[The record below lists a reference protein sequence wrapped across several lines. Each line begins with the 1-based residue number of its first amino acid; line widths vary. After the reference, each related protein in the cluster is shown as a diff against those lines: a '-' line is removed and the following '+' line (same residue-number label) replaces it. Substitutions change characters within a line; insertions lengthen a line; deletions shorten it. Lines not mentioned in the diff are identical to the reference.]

1 MKIFLLEDTETDPRY
16 CFVDPTLPCGADI
29 SEGFPAAP
37 ELERLGLDV
46 LDLPMDEDEGGLE
59 PADYVSNTDNMLILR
74 RACADAIVAGS
85 RVGEHEI
92 LPARLI
98 NAKQRVHADD
108 YVILNPLGKFECVDR
123 ERSDMDQ
130 GVEDPWV
137 NPWGKWYLRRTLVP
151 TDRDLFRVV
160 GVLGYLFSE
169 RLVELIG
176 AQGFTNLRFRPVLL
190 S

>member
-16 CFVDPTLPCGADI
+16 CFVNPTLPCGADI

-37 ELERLGLDV
+37 ELERLALDV

-74 RACADAIVAGS
+74 RACAEAITAGFA
-85 RVGEHEI
+85 VGEHET

-98 NAKQRVHADD
+98 NEKQRVHADD
-108 YVILNPLGKFECVDR
+108 YVILNPLGKIECLDR
-123 ERSDMDQ
+123 ERSDMDD
-130 GVEDPWV
+130 GEDPWV
-137 NPWGKWYLRRTLVP
+137 NPWGKWYLRRALVP
-151 TDRDLFRVV
+151 TDLDLFRVP
-160 GVLGYLFSE
+160 GVLGYFFSE
-169 RLVELIG
+169 RLVAFIQ
-176 AQGFTNLRFRPVLL
+176 AQGFANFQFRPVML